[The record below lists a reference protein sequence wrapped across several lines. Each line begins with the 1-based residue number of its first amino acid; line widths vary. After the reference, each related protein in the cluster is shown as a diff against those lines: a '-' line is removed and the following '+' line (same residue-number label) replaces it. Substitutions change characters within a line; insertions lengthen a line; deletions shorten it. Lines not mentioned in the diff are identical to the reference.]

1 MEIAR
6 FNKRVL
12 SYLIDFLIT
21 FGIGGGLSS
30 LLFIYASHISW
41 YFLMILT
48 FVICYATYL
57 LVNIP
62 VMYFSK
68 GRSLGALIFGIKTV
82 TKDNKTISL
91 RNIWIKQLYLGL
103 VPFVIAN
110 AIYMLV
116 VHTEQTL
123 FDRITNTIV
132 IDITHSQSLNDDA
145 TRSEEG
151 KNENE

>member
-12 SYLIDFLIT
+12 SYLVDFLIS
-21 FGIGGGLSS
+21 FGIGAGCAVP
-30 LLFIYASHISW
+30 LFMFTKLPW
-41 YFLMILT
+41 YFIIMIDC
-48 FVICYATYL
+48 VICYAVYL
-57 LVNIP
+57 LINVP

-68 GRSLGALIFGIKTV
+68 GRSFGAFIFGIKTV
-82 TKDNKTISL
+82 TKENSTISS
-91 RNIWIKQLYLGL
+91 RNIWVKQLYLGL
-103 VPFVIAN
+103 IPFVIAN

-132 IDITHSQSLNDDA
+132 IDIIHSQSLNN
-145 TRSEEG
+145 TLPESEKEDV
-151 KNENE
+151 EA